1 MGQTGAKTFK
11 RFLNASTSKEM
22 HESQGSLSYKQT
34 PKSSKISKFQ
44 NFKQF
49 QTISNNFT
57 KTIKNRLNFVGFCLG
72 ILDKNYQNL
81 ARNLF
86 AFRSNRHLN
95 LTI

>member
-1 MGQTGAKTFK
+1 MGAKTFK

-44 NFKQF
+44 
-49 QTISNNFT
+49 TISNNFT

-72 ILDKNYQNL
+72 ILMEYGV
-81 ARNLF
+81 
-86 AFRSNRHLN
+86 FRAKFFLLWKDS
-95 LTI
+95 I

>member
-1 MGQTGAKTFK
+1 MAKTFK

-34 PKSSKISKFQ
+34 PKSSKISEFQ
-44 NFKQF
+44 NF
-49 QTISNNFT
+49 T
-57 KTIKNRLNFVGFCLG
+57 KIIKNRLNFVGFCLG

-86 AFRSNRHLN
+86 VPHKNHHPN
-95 LTI
+95 LTRNLKPSTI